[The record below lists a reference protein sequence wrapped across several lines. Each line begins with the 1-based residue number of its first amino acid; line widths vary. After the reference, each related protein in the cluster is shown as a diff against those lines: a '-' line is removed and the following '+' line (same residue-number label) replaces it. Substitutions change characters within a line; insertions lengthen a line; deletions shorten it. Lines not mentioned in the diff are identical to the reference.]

1 MANIGKKH
9 INYGGIFMETVIEQV
24 NQINQIRE
32 EFAND
37 PNKKKGMGRAN

>member
-24 NQINQIRE
+24 NQIRE